1 MSSTG
6 QIVGGV
12 IGTVVGMW
20 AGYPML
26 GAQLGIL
33 AGGLADPPKG
43 PTTVGPRLA
52 DLTVQTS
59 TYGAVIPRVYGT
71 DAFSGNV
78 FWLEGN
84 AIKEVMVKKK
94 SGGKGGGSKST
105 TKTFVNYATFA
116 VGLCQGPIAG
126 IRRIWIKGEL
136 FYDAGSSDPGTIA
149 ASNLAAEGFKVYL
162 GTNTQ
167 SPDPRIQADV
177 GAANCPAW
185 RGLAYIVFYDLPLA
199 KYGDALMGAQVK
211 VEVFKTGTVSDY
223 PHTYRSMPVSRNY
236 WCSAWSGSM
245 FCALAI
251 NTNICATSTDG
262 VTWTEHTLPITATW
276 YGIGS
281 GNGIFVAL
289 IAGSDRCYT
298 SPDGATWTERV
309 LPAYGSS
316 YAVAWN
322 GSRFVIANASSQF
335 WVSSDGSSW
344 SGVSHFGGR
353 TDWPDIVW
361 NPTLG
366 LFAVPSAAG
375 SIVLTSPDGLTWT
388 PHSTGIVNANWARVT
403 CKDGRFL
410 VTSSSNYGVLY
421 SDDGS
426 TWINSNIAGTPTG
439 VNDVVADNANFVAF
453 DNTHFYTSPDGIN
466 WASHLIGG
474 DYWTAASWN
483 GAVIVA
489 FDYTHTFYQAITIIP
504 RLVAPEVDTLD
515 NIVSEECVR
524 SGLLTAGDID
534 VSALTSTVRGYLV
547 ASTGTIRSAIEP
559 LQAAWPFDVVQRG
572 YKIKFLPRG
581 GSSVVRI
588 DADDLDARSV
598 SGKPGVQITTSRE
611 MDSQLPRVLTIKHV
625 DYDREYEAGEQYVER
640 LNTDAINDVKMELP
654 IVMTAG
660 EAVGKAETLLYLR
673 WLERFDVSFSIP
685 GTYNQLEPGDVVTL
699 ETPEG
704 DISLRLVA
712 INYTSDGRLECRAKY
727 NNAAIYT
734 PAALASSP
742 IVTGPSTLP
751 LLGPT
756 TPIFLDVPYMHP
768 AQADPSFLMAMYGSS
783 DTWPGAVLVRT
794 DDYGSTWTEI
804 QGFSSPGAAIGS
816 ASNTIGEVDSRVWDK
831 GSVLSVSMLNGE
843 LFDATEIAVLNGGN
857 HFAYGAPGR
866 WEIIGVQK
874 CTLVSAASYKL
885 SDMLRGRK
893 GTEWAMSLHA
903 IGDKV
908 VALSETDVTTIGM
921 SSSAIGLERT
931 YRAVTLD
938 MEVEGAADQLFTY
951 QGVNLEC
958 LSPVYFTGARTIAT
972 GDWEFSW
979 IRRSRTDGEWRD
991 LVDVGLGE
999 TTEAYELDIFTD
1011 NTYTTVKRTITA
1023 TSPNCLYTS
1032 AQQVTDFGSNQSTVY
1047 AKVYQMSSVVGRGYP
1062 LQVELSAPGG
1072 PGYTVTITVPAASVS
1087 SNLTDFPLSLD
1098 LSLMST
1104 AWWNSLWYR
1113 DGRDV
1118 RCFDSGSTPIPCD
1131 LVNLDPVARTGQ
1143 LFVKTN
1149 LSSTVPTTLSV
1160 RVGQS
1165 SDGYVNPSDS
1175 IGRNNV
1181 WTNYHRVFTFGKD
1194 HVNRA
1199 GSQYLSAN
1207 ATTLSMDVTATS
1219 PNTSS
1224 HQGVACDGAHYY
1236 VSHTNKIT
1244 KYDMSWSVVAT
1255 NNDPVGDVGGG
1266 VNHLGDIDV
1275 VDGIIYGVIENYVNI
1290 STYSNMKLARFN
1302 ASTLA
1307 YIDSV
1312 DVSAQGHEVSSV
1324 AYCDRDGYLYVSS
1337 YADGS
1342 KLWKYD
1348 RSTLAYVGALTLSST
1363 VTLIQ
1368 GVTYWNDSFWL
1379 SSGYPNNVVYRVE
1392 YGGSVRPQVWNST
1405 SPTADF
1411 EGLGNV
1417 AGSLL
1422 LLIDVYGSS
1431 NNGVVNTLKP
1441 KTIGVTPAVKMTTG
1455 SDQFEYQTGLTRYT
1469 TWTVGATVNLASK
1482 TANMAVISYEVNGST
1497 ATTNRV
1503 TLAYRQSSDRFGLW
1517 NDTDGW
1523 LLDTVSPSTGT
1534 TYRLNASHNNT
1545 SGRKIYRNGGVAA
1558 SAGTSTAKPG
1568 ASADSILFG
1577 MENWAKLEDF
1587 DGVVGFA
1594 YIAPTL
1600 FSDAYVAAE
1609 YANLNS
1615 PATFYTVTG

>member
-1 MSSTG
+1 
-6 QIVGGV
+6 
-12 IGTVVGMW
+12 MW

-211 VEVFKTGTVSDY
+211 VEVLKSGVNTWESLETVQSSASHWLSMAASPTTAICTAAIFDSNKISVTHDGHTWSEVTVPTTASRYCCAWGNSTFVAMRNQDGCTVSTNDGDTWVEYDSVAITDWSVSPINAY
-223 PHTYRSMPVSRNY
+223 PPY
-236 WCSAWSGSM
+236 SAYSWSGICYGGSV
-245 FCALAI
+245 FCAVAQTI
-251 NTNICATSTDG
+251 SGTTSDGVSWHKGYMPANRAWGPIAHNGSVFCTVAGGTNFAATSADGLSWTEHSMAGSGNWQDLAYGAGLFVAVAFSGGSLCQTSPDG
-262 VTWTEHTLPITATW
+262 VTWTVRSAPGLNYYGVARVGSYFIAIATGSSGAFSADGITWTAFAMPYSTMW
-276 YGIGS
+276 KS
-281 GNGIFVAL
+281 VVAFNGIAL
-289 IAGSDRCYT
+289 ACTEGT
-298 SPDGATWTERV
+298 TVGAYIYPT
-309 LPAYGSS
+309 
-316 YAVAWN
+316 
-322 GSRFVIANASSQF
+322 
-335 WVSSDGSSW
+335 VS
-344 SGVSHFGGR
+344 
-353 TDWPDIVW
+353 
-361 NPTLG
+361 
-366 LFAVPSAAG
+366 
-375 SIVLTSPDGLTWT
+375 
-388 PHSTGIVNANWARVT
+388 
-403 CKDGRFL
+403 
-410 VTSSSNYGVLY
+410 
-421 SDDGS
+421 
-426 TWINSNIAGTPTG
+426 
-439 VNDVVADNANFVAF
+439 
-453 DNTHFYTSPDGIN
+453 
-466 WASHLIGG
+466 
-474 DYWTAASWN
+474 
-483 GAVIVA
+483 GA
-489 FDYTHTFYQAITIIP
+489 
-504 RLVAPEVDTLD
+504 EDTLD
-515 NIVSEECVR
+515 SIVSEECVR

-534 VSALTSTVRGYLV
+534 VADLTSTVRGYLV
-547 ASTGTIRSAIEP
+547 ASTGTIRSALEP

-588 DADDLDARSV
+588 DADDLDAHSV

-654 IVMTAG
+654 IVLTAG

-756 TPIFLDVPYMHP
+756 TPIFLDVPYMHT
-768 AQADPSFLMAMYGSS
+768 AQADPSFLMAMYGTS

-804 QGFSSPGAAIGS
+804 QGFSSPGAAVGS
-816 ASNTIGEVDSRVWDK
+816 ASNTIGAVDVGVWDK
-831 GSVLSVSMLNGE
+831 GSILSVTMLNGD

-874 CTLVSAASYKL
+874 CTLVSAGSYKL

-903 IGDKV
+903 VGDKV

-958 LSPVYFTGARTIAT
+958 LSPVYFSGYIVAAT
-972 GDWEFSW
+972 SDWSFSW
-979 IRRSRTDGEWRD
+979 IRRSRTDGEWRG

-1062 LQVELSAPGG
+1062 
-1072 PGYTVTITVPAASVS
+1072 
-1087 SNLTDFPLSLD
+1087 
-1098 LSLMST
+1098 
-1104 AWWNSLWYR
+1104 
-1113 DGRDV
+1113 
-1118 RCFDSGSTPIPCD
+1118 
-1131 LVNLDPVARTGQ
+1131 
-1143 LFVKTN
+1143 
-1149 LSSTVPTTLSV
+1149 
-1160 RVGQS
+1160 
-1165 SDGYVNPSDS
+1165 
-1175 IGRNNV
+1175 
-1181 WTNYHRVFTFGKD
+1181 
-1194 HVNRA
+1194 
-1199 GSQYLSAN
+1199 
-1207 ATTLSMDVTATS
+1207 AT
-1219 PNTSS
+1219 
-1224 HQGVACDGAHYY
+1224 
-1236 VSHTNKIT
+1236 
-1244 KYDMSWSVVAT
+1244 W
-1255 NNDPVGDVGGG
+1255 
-1266 VNHLGDIDV
+1266 
-1275 VDGIIYGVIENYVNI
+1275 
-1290 STYSNMKLARFN
+1290 
-1302 ASTLA
+1302 
-1307 YIDSV
+1307 
-1312 DVSAQGHEVSSV
+1312 
-1324 AYCDRDGYLYVSS
+1324 
-1337 YADGS
+1337 
-1342 KLWKYD
+1342 
-1348 RSTLAYVGALTLSST
+1348 
-1363 VTLIQ
+1363 
-1368 GVTYWNDSFWL
+1368 
-1379 SSGYPNNVVYRVE
+1379 
-1392 YGGSVRPQVWNST
+1392 
-1405 SPTADF
+1405 
-1411 EGLGNV
+1411 
-1417 AGSLL
+1417 
-1422 LLIDVYGSS
+1422 
-1431 NNGVVNTLKP
+1431 
-1441 KTIGVTPAVKMTTG
+1441 
-1455 SDQFEYQTGLTRYT
+1455 
-1469 TWTVGATVNLASK
+1469 
-1482 TANMAVISYEVNGST
+1482 
-1497 ATTNRV
+1497 
-1503 TLAYRQSSDRFGLW
+1503 
-1517 NDTDGW
+1517 
-1523 LLDTVSPSTGT
+1523 
-1534 TYRLNASHNNT
+1534 
-1545 SGRKIYRNGGVAA
+1545 
-1558 SAGTSTAKPG
+1558 
-1568 ASADSILFG
+1568 
-1577 MENWAKLEDF
+1577 
-1587 DGVVGFA
+1587 
-1594 YIAPTL
+1594 
-1600 FSDAYVAAE
+1600 
-1609 YANLNS
+1609 
-1615 PATFYTVTG
+1615 

>member
-43 PTTVGPRLA
+43 PTTVGPRLS
-52 DLTVQTS
+52 DLTIQTS

-84 AIKEVMVKKK
+84 AIKETMVKKK

-105 TKTFVNYATFA
+105 TKTFVNTATFA

-136 FYDAGSSDPGTIA
+136 FYDAGSSDPSTIA
-149 ASNLAAEGFKVYL
+149 ASNLAAEGFQVYL
-162 GTNTQ
+162 GTDTQ
-167 SPDPRIQADV
+167 APDPRIQADV

-185 RGLAYIVFYDLPLA
+185 RGLAYLVFYDLPLA

-211 VEVFKTGTVSDY
+211 VEVVRDGNTGTFV
-223 PHTYRSMPVSRNY
+223 PTYGLFTNARS
-236 WCSAWSGSM
+236 WSYQSVTSWGNSV
-245 FCALAI
+245 FLSLAGG
-251 NTNICATSTDG
+251 TAICATSPDG
-262 VTWTEHTLPITATW
+262 ITWTEHSLPISTSW
-276 YGIGS
+276 KGNCYGE
-281 GNGIFVAL
+281 A
-289 IAGSDRCYT
+289 AG
-298 SPDGATWTERV
+298 
-309 LPAYGSS
+309 L
-316 YAVAWN
+316 
-322 GSRFVIANASSQF
+322 FVIADVF
-335 WVSSDGSSW
+335 
-344 SGVSHFGGR
+344 
-353 TDWPDIVW
+353 T
-361 NPTLG
+361 
-366 LFAVPSAAG
+366 
-375 SIVLTSPDGLTWT
+375 
-388 PHSTGIVNANWARVT
+388 
-403 CKDGRFL
+403 
-410 VTSSSNYGVLY
+410 
-421 SDDGS
+421 
-426 TWINSNIAGTPTG
+426 NS
-439 VNDVVADNANFVAF
+439 FV
-453 DNTHFYTSPDGIN
+453 YTSPDGIT
-466 WASHLIGG
+466 
-474 DYWTAASWN
+474 WTARSLGVPRRIRSINWN
-483 GAVIVA
+483 GSVFLATTNAEDFVTSPDGITWTPRAHPRTGSFEHAAWNGSIWVATCEALGVVVWSPNNTAWTEQAMPGTGFDLIAANGATFCAFRQSDRHVAISTNGTSWTEYATGVATDFNSITSGGGVFLASGLDNAFWTSVDGITWTERALSPTKPWEGACYDGSGFSIVDSTTGSCCYIRA
-489 FDYTHTFYQAITIIP
+489 NVLAITNP
-504 RLVAPEVDTLD
+504 TLSS
-515 NIVSEECVR
+515 IVSEECIR
-524 SGLLTAGDID
+524 SGLLSAGDID
-534 VSALTSTVRGYLV
+534 VADLTSTVRGYLV
-547 ASTGTIRSAIEP
+547 ASTGTIRSALEP

-581 GSSVVRI
+581 GSSVVTI
-588 DADDLDARSV
+588 DADDLDARSA

-654 IVMTAG
+654 IVLTAG

-768 AQADPSFLMAMYGSS
+768 AQADPSFLMAMYGAS

-816 ASNTIGEVDSRVWDK
+816 ASNTIGDVDSRVWDK
-831 GSVLSVSMLNGE
+831 GSILSVSMLNGE

-921 SSSAIGLERT
+921 SSSAIGLERA

-958 LSPVYFTGARTIAT
+958 LSPVYFYGYVVDAT
-972 GDWEFSW
+972 SDWSFSW

-1032 AQQVTDFGSNQSTVY
+1032 AQQVADFGSNQATVY
-1047 AKVYQMSSVVGRGYP
+1047 AKVYQMSSIVGRGYP
-1062 LQVELSAPGG
+1062 A
-1072 PGYTVTITVPAASVS
+1072 T
-1087 SNLTDFPLSLD
+1087 
-1098 LSLMST
+1098 
-1104 AWWNSLWYR
+1104 WY
-1113 DGRDV
+1113 
-1118 RCFDSGSTPIPCD
+1118 
-1131 LVNLDPVARTGQ
+1131 
-1143 LFVKTN
+1143 K
-1149 LSSTVPTTLSV
+1149 
-1160 RVGQS
+1160 
-1165 SDGYVNPSDS
+1165 
-1175 IGRNNV
+1175 
-1181 WTNYHRVFTFGKD
+1181 
-1194 HVNRA
+1194 
-1199 GSQYLSAN
+1199 
-1207 ATTLSMDVTATS
+1207 
-1219 PNTSS
+1219 
-1224 HQGVACDGAHYY
+1224 QG
-1236 VSHTNKIT
+1236 
-1244 KYDMSWSVVAT
+1244 
-1255 NNDPVGDVGGG
+1255 
-1266 VNHLGDIDV
+1266 
-1275 VDGIIYGVIENYVNI
+1275 
-1290 STYSNMKLARFN
+1290 
-1302 ASTLA
+1302 
-1307 YIDSV
+1307 
-1312 DVSAQGHEVSSV
+1312 
-1324 AYCDRDGYLYVSS
+1324 
-1337 YADGS
+1337 
-1342 KLWKYD
+1342 
-1348 RSTLAYVGALTLSST
+1348 
-1363 VTLIQ
+1363 
-1368 GVTYWNDSFWL
+1368 
-1379 SSGYPNNVVYRVE
+1379 
-1392 YGGSVRPQVWNST
+1392 
-1405 SPTADF
+1405 
-1411 EGLGNV
+1411 
-1417 AGSLL
+1417 
-1422 LLIDVYGSS
+1422 
-1431 NNGVVNTLKP
+1431 
-1441 KTIGVTPAVKMTTG
+1441 
-1455 SDQFEYQTGLTRYT
+1455 
-1469 TWTVGATVNLASK
+1469 
-1482 TANMAVISYEVNGST
+1482 
-1497 ATTNRV
+1497 
-1503 TLAYRQSSDRFGLW
+1503 
-1517 NDTDGW
+1517 
-1523 LLDTVSPSTGT
+1523 
-1534 TYRLNASHNNT
+1534 
-1545 SGRKIYRNGGVAA
+1545 
-1558 SAGTSTAKPG
+1558 
-1568 ASADSILFG
+1568 
-1577 MENWAKLEDF
+1577 
-1587 DGVVGFA
+1587 
-1594 YIAPTL
+1594 
-1600 FSDAYVAAE
+1600 
-1609 YANLNS
+1609 
-1615 PATFYTVTG
+1615 

>member
-1 MSSTG
+1 MSTTG
-6 QIVGGV
+6 QVVGGV
-12 IGTVVGMW
+12 VGAAAAFFFAP
-20 AGYPML
+20 AGYVML

-211 VEVFKTGTVSDY
+211 VEVVKDGNTGTFV
-223 PHTYRSMPVSRNY
+223 PTYGTFTNARS
-236 WCSAWSGSM
+236 WSYQSVTSWGNSV
-245 FCALAI
+245 FLSLAGG
-251 NTNICATSTDG
+251 TAICATSPDG
-262 VTWTEHTLPITATW
+262 ITWTEHSLPISTSW
-276 YGIGS
+276 KGNCYGGS
-281 GNGIFVAL
+281 VGL
-289 IAGSDRCYT
+289 
-298 SPDGATWTERV
+298 
-309 LPAYGSS
+309 
-316 YAVAWN
+316 
-322 GSRFVIANASSQF
+322 FVIA
-335 WVSSDGSSW
+335 
-344 SGVSHFGGR
+344 
-353 TDWPDIVW
+353 DI
-361 NPTLG
+361 
-366 LFAVPSAAG
+366 F
-375 SIVLTSPDGLTWT
+375 
-388 PHSTGIVNANWARVT
+388 
-403 CKDGRFL
+403 
-410 VTSSSNYGVLY
+410 SNSYV
-421 SDDGS
+421 
-426 TWINSNIAGTPTG
+426 
-439 VNDVVADNANFVAF
+439 
-453 DNTHFYTSPDGIN
+453 YTSPDGIT
-466 WASHLIGG
+466 
-474 DYWTAASWN
+474 WTSRSLGIARRIRSINWN
-483 GAVIVA
+483 GSLFLATTNAEDFVTSPDGITWTPRTHPRTGSFEHAAWNGSIWVATCETLGIVVRSSDGITWTEHAMPGTGFDIIAANGSTFCAFRASDKHVAISTNGTAWTEYATGVATA
-489 FDYTHTFYQAITIIP
+489 FDSITSGGGVFLASGLDNAFWTSVDGITWTERALSPTKPWQGACYDGSGFSIVDSSTGSCCYIRANVLAITNP
-504 RLVAPEVDTLD
+504 TLSS
-515 NIVSEECVR
+515 IVSEECIR
-524 SGLLTAGDID
+524 SGLLSAGDID
-534 VSALTSTVRGYLV
+534 VADLTSTVRGYLV
-547 ASTGTIRSAIEP
+547 ASTGTIRSALEP

-581 GSSVVRI
+581 GSSVVTI
-588 DADDLDARSV
+588 DADDLDARSA

-654 IVMTAG
+654 IVLTAG

-704 DISLRLVA
+704 NISLRLVA

-734 PAALASSP
+734 PAAVASSP

-751 LLGPT
+751 VLGPT

-893 GTEWAMSLHA
+893 GTEWAMSTHA
-903 IGDKV
+903 VGDKV

-958 LSPVYFTGARTIAT
+958 LSPVYFSGYVVAAT
-972 GDWEFSW
+972 SDWSFSW
-979 IRRSRTDGEWRD
+979 VRRSRTDGEWRD

-1023 TSPNCLYTS
+1023 TTQTCLYTS
-1032 AQQVTDFGSNQSTVY
+1032 AQQVADFGSNQATVY
-1047 AKVYQMSSVVGRGYP
+1047 AKVYQMSSIVGRGYP
-1062 LQVELSAPGG
+1062 
-1072 PGYTVTITVPAASVS
+1072 
-1087 SNLTDFPLSLD
+1087 
-1098 LSLMST
+1098 
-1104 AWWNSLWYR
+1104 
-1113 DGRDV
+1113 
-1118 RCFDSGSTPIPCD
+1118 
-1131 LVNLDPVARTGQ
+1131 
-1143 LFVKTN
+1143 
-1149 LSSTVPTTLSV
+1149 
-1160 RVGQS
+1160 
-1165 SDGYVNPSDS
+1165 
-1175 IGRNNV
+1175 
-1181 WTNYHRVFTFGKD
+1181 
-1194 HVNRA
+1194 
-1199 GSQYLSAN
+1199 
-1207 ATTLSMDVTATS
+1207 AT
-1219 PNTSS
+1219 
-1224 HQGVACDGAHYY
+1224 
-1236 VSHTNKIT
+1236 
-1244 KYDMSWSVVAT
+1244 W
-1255 NNDPVGDVGGG
+1255 
-1266 VNHLGDIDV
+1266 
-1275 VDGIIYGVIENYVNI
+1275 
-1290 STYSNMKLARFN
+1290 
-1302 ASTLA
+1302 
-1307 YIDSV
+1307 
-1312 DVSAQGHEVSSV
+1312 
-1324 AYCDRDGYLYVSS
+1324 
-1337 YADGS
+1337 
-1342 KLWKYD
+1342 
-1348 RSTLAYVGALTLSST
+1348 
-1363 VTLIQ
+1363 
-1368 GVTYWNDSFWL
+1368 
-1379 SSGYPNNVVYRVE
+1379 
-1392 YGGSVRPQVWNST
+1392 
-1405 SPTADF
+1405 
-1411 EGLGNV
+1411 
-1417 AGSLL
+1417 
-1422 LLIDVYGSS
+1422 
-1431 NNGVVNTLKP
+1431 
-1441 KTIGVTPAVKMTTG
+1441 
-1455 SDQFEYQTGLTRYT
+1455 
-1469 TWTVGATVNLASK
+1469 
-1482 TANMAVISYEVNGST
+1482 
-1497 ATTNRV
+1497 
-1503 TLAYRQSSDRFGLW
+1503 
-1517 NDTDGW
+1517 
-1523 LLDTVSPSTGT
+1523 
-1534 TYRLNASHNNT
+1534 
-1545 SGRKIYRNGGVAA
+1545 
-1558 SAGTSTAKPG
+1558 
-1568 ASADSILFG
+1568 
-1577 MENWAKLEDF
+1577 
-1587 DGVVGFA
+1587 
-1594 YIAPTL
+1594 
-1600 FSDAYVAAE
+1600 
-1609 YANLNS
+1609 
-1615 PATFYTVTG
+1615 

>member
-43 PTTVGPRLA
+43 PTTVGPRLS
-52 DLTVQTS
+52 DLTIQTS

-84 AIKEVMVKKK
+84 AIKETMVKKK

-105 TKTFVNYATFA
+105 SKTWVNTATFA

-136 FYDAGSSDPGTIA
+136 FYDAGSSDPSTIA
-149 ASNLAAEGFKVYL
+149 ASNLVAEGFQVYL
-162 GTNTQ
+162 GTDTQ
-167 SPDPRIQADV
+167 APDPRIQADV

-185 RGLAYIVFYDLPLA
+185 RGLAYLVFYDLPLA

-211 VEVFKTGTVSDY
+211 VEVFKTGTVADY
-223 PHTYRSMPVSRNY
+223 PYTYRSMPTWRNY
-236 WCSAWSGSM
+236 WCSAWSGSI
-245 FCALAI
+245 FCALVI
-251 NTNICATSTDG
+251 NTNICATSPDG
-262 VTWTEHTLPITATW
+262 ITWTEHTLPVTTTW
-276 YGIGS
+276 FGIGY
-281 GNGIFVAL
+281 GDGIFVAL

-298 SPDGATWTERV
+298 SPDGVTWTERV
-309 LPAYGSS
+309 LPASHTC

-322 GSRFVIANASSQF
+322 GSRFVIANSSSQF
-335 WVSSDGSSW
+335 WVSSDGASW
-344 SGVSHFGGR
+344 AGVSHFGGS
-353 TDWPDIVW
+353 TDWSNIVW

-366 LFAVPSAAG
+366 LFASASQMG
-375 SIVLTSPDGLTWT
+375 SVVLTSPDGLIWT
-388 PHSTGIVNANWARVT
+388 PHSTGISSGNWSHIA
-403 CKDGRFL
+403 CKDARFL
-410 VTSSSNYGVLY
+410 VTSSASAGVLY

-439 VNDVVADNANFVAF
+439 VNSLVADNANFVAF
-453 DNTHFYTSPDGIN
+453 DNASFYTAPDGIN
-466 WASHLIGG
+466 WSAHSMPG

-483 GAVIVA
+483 GSVIIA
-489 FDYTHTFYQAITIIP
+489 LDYTHTFHQAVTIIP

-515 NIVSEECVR
+515 NVVSEECIR

-534 VSALTSTVRGYLV
+534 VADLTSTVRGYLV
-547 ASTGTIRSAIEP
+547 ASTGTIRSALEP

-581 GSSVVRI
+581 GSSVVTI
-588 DADDLDARSV
+588 DADDLDARSA

-654 IVMTAG
+654 IVLTAG

-699 ETPEG
+699 ETPETN
-704 DISLRLVA
+704 ISLRLVA

-727 NNAAIYT
+727 NDPAIYT

-768 AQADPSFLMAMYGSS
+768 AQADPSFLMAMYGAA

-794 DDYGSTWTEI
+794 DDYGSTWAEI

-816 ASNTIGEVDSRVWDK
+816 ASNTIGDVDSRVWDK
-831 GSVLSVSMLNGE
+831 GSVLSVTMLNGE

-874 CTLVSAASYKL
+874 CTLISADNYKL

-903 IGDKV
+903 VGDKV

-979 IRRSRTDGEWRD
+979 VRRSRTDGEWRD

-999 TTEAYELDIFTD
+999 STEAYELDIFTD

-1023 TSPNCLYTS
+1023 STPTCTYTA
-1032 AQQVTDFGSNQSTVY
+1032 AQQVADFGYTLSSVSV
-1047 AKVYQMSSVVGRGYP
+1047 KVYQMSSIVGRGYP
-1062 LQVELSAPGG
+1062 LAAYTFVGPLGYGFTQTQNITYLELLPPNLQTLNETFPADSGFTKYTEGTPGTTAVASSKYTITHVTGTARNDIVVKNTVSFSMPLVWVECSISVTNTGATGYDNGGVGIVKDANNFLFASMDRLANTVRLQIKIGGTNTFIGTIAQTWGTTFKLGLSLVANSACVWIDVGAGWVYKLGADVTSYYDFRTTGNLTGWNPGFTLANGGGNSTWDFSALKAGSFGGVGMRDQTLVTDDTGRAYFPATDTIQFSATIPDPRGTAYCGVFTMDLLTNTLTQTAAIMVSRSGKTYNDLSAHIIRYSGG
-1072 PGYTVTITVPAASVS
+1072 NRRMLI
-1087 SNLTDFPLSLD
+1087 
-1098 LSLMST
+1098 ST
-1104 AWWNSLWYR
+1104 WGN
-1113 DGRDV
+1113 G
-1118 RCFDSGSTPIPCD
+1118 FSGSIQT
-1131 LVNLDPVARTGQ
+1131 LHE
-1143 LFVKTN
+1143 LF
-1149 LSSTVPTTLSV
+1149 
-1160 RVGQS
+1160 
-1165 SDGYVNPSDS
+1165 
-1175 IGRNNV
+1175 
-1181 WTNYHRVFTFGKD
+1181 
-1194 HVNRA
+1194 
-1199 GSQYLSAN
+1199 
-1207 ATTLSMDVTATS
+1207 TS
-1219 PNTSS
+1219 
-1224 HQGVACDGAHYY
+1224 
-1236 VSHTNKIT
+1236 
-1244 KYDMSWSVVAT
+1244 
-1255 NNDPVGDVGGG
+1255 GDVLVGA
-1266 VNHLGDIDV
+1266 NV
-1275 VDGIIYGVIENYVNI
+1275 VTMTAI
-1290 STYSNMKLARFN
+1290 
-1302 ASTLA
+1302 TLPGQTGALPGA
-1307 YIDSV
+1307 YD
-1312 DVSAQGHEVSSV
+1312 AMM
-1324 AYCDRDGYLYVSS
+1324 AW
-1337 YADGS
+1337 DGS
-1342 KLWKYD
+1342 KWVITY
-1348 RSTLAYVGALTLSST
+1348 TLTDDT
-1363 VTLIQ
+1363 
-1368 GVTYWNDSFWL
+1368 SF
-1379 SSGYPNNVVYRVE
+1379 
-1392 YGGSVRPQVWNST
+1392 
-1405 SPTADF
+1405 A
-1411 EGLGNV
+1411 GNPF
-1417 AGSLL
+1417 
-1422 LLIDVYGSS
+1422 Y
-1431 NNGVVNTLKP
+1431 
-1441 KTIGVTPAVKMTTG
+1441 PAV
-1455 SDQFEYQTGLTRYT
+1455 
-1469 TWTVGATVNLASK
+1469 A
-1482 TANMAVISYEVNGST
+1482 
-1497 ATTNRV
+1497 
-1503 TLAYRQSSDRFGLW
+1503 
-1517 NDTDGW
+1517 
-1523 LLDTVSPSTGT
+1523 
-1534 TYRLNASHNNT
+1534 
-1545 SGRKIYRNGGVAA
+1545 
-1558 SAGTSTAKPG
+1558 TSTAMSSFTLVDKDSTHTGYEGTKLINDNGEIYVMAGGPAGSGTKARVYDSSLHYMGDLNITLSGG
-1568 ASADSILFG
+1568 ADTQPHPMMFQHAGKRKIIS
-1577 MENWAKLEDF
+1577 F
-1587 DGVVGFA
+1587 DNTRYGGVGFTWGHVRIYEA
-1594 YIAPTL
+1594 L
-1600 FSDAYVAAE
+1600 
-1609 YANLNS
+1609 
-1615 PATFYTVTG
+1615 